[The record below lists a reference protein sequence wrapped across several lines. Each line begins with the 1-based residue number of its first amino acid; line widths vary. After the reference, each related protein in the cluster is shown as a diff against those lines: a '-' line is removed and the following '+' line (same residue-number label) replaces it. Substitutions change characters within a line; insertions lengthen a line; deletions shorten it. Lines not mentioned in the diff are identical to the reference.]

1 MPAAT
6 EESTGPKRS
15 IRTLV
20 DCPKCGASNPADARH
35 CHNCGASMAG
45 ASQAPAEKAAEK
57 KKGFFSALF
66 GKRS

>member
-6 EESTGPKRS
+6 EETTGPKRP

-35 CHNCGASMAG
+35 CQNCGASMAG
-45 ASQAPAEKAAEK
+45 AGEAVAEEATEK
-57 KKGFFSALF
+57 KKGFLGKLL